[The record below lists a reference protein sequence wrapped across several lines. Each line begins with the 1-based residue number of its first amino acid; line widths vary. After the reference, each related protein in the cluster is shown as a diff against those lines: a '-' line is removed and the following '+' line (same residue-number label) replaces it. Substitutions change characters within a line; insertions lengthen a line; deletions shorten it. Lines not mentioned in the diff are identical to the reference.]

1 MRKWTIGILFLVT
14 ACDPIDFRL
23 KLDNPTSDTLFYVI
37 SQTRELNDKD
47 LFYVDP
53 SGDTILGPQNGTLDP
68 KTVTK
73 VPSMFG
79 IGTNTWGRGINEHC
93 EDSTLTIF
101 IYNKELRT
109 DNKNLKQIDWK
120 KPRKV
125 IRARTDKLEADDW
138 LIKLE

>member
-1 MRKWTIGILFLVT
+1 MLVLVT

-23 KLDNPTSDTLFYVI
+23 KLDNQTSDTLFYVV
-37 SQTRELNDKD
+37 SRTKELNDVD
-47 LFYVDP
+47 LFYVEP
-53 SGDTILGPQNGTLDP
+53 SGDTVLGPQNGTLDP

-93 EDSTLTIF
+93 EDKTLTIF
-101 IYNKELRT
+101 IYNKELRS
-109 DNKNLKQIDWK
+109 DNKNLKLIDWK
-120 KPRKV
+120 KPKQT
-125 IRARTDKLEADDW
+125 IHKQTDQLDANDW